1 MCFTVGQIKEKP
13 FARGSTP
20 RGHYRVVSGVVERER
35 KRGREFSGPWTASN
49 LALLSFFISLSSK
62 GARRAE
68 EEQKR
73 KSIFDD
79 DALRLSCILPTFLRP
94 VPLRPGFRGER
105 TLDCLASFTLFFSF
119 PSFCFLHAENS
130 ASDSLVKTNEA
141 SRGRPRDGARV
152 HFWRRHWEESGKI
165 AARRR
170 GAGISAKLAR
180 EIRSASILPFIYLF
194 IERTLEISN
203 LSRLDEEI
211 PCINILRNVINFND
225 PKSLKL
231 KLVRFD
237 VES

>member
-130 ASDSLVKTNEA
+130 ASDSLIKTNEA

-170 GAGISAKLAR
+170 GAGIGAKLAGDFGN
-180 EIRSASILPFIYLF
+180 SIGFYPSFYLF
-194 IERTLEISN
+194 IYRT
-203 LSRLDEEI
+203 D
-211 PCINILRNVINFND
+211 VGNFD
-225 PKSLKL
+225 STKKYPVLT
-231 KLVRFD
+231 FYAM
-237 VES
+237 